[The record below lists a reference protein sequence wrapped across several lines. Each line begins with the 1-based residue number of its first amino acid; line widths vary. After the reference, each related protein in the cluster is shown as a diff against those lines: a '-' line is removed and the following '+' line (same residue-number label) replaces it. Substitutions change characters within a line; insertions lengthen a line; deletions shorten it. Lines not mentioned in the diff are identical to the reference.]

1 MNGILRYRH
10 RSLRMDLTVRCI
22 CLAAAM
28 VLAMGGLFLIMRR
41 ENEQLRKMLEYKTL
55 YNEYFAGI
63 SHLRITLLN
72 YINTAHPDEAQLCT
86 ELAQQCAQQA
96 QALERN
102 YDHPQFTDQYHM
114 ALSLQKE
121 VKNFLESEQGSTAQ
135 GYENLDH
142 MIELILNSEMFLTE
156 TETALMEQNLQL
168 FDQRHAMCMAALL
181 SLMAAALVYGVWF
194 SRKTADQTV
203 KPLERL
209 TEQVRK
215 AEKEFLFYLPDKSDT
230 SGDAGEIVV
239 LSRAFYKMIGTIQT
253 QTRAKNEQMETA
265 RKLEK
270 LKSQN
275 MRMQAYLAQSEVC
288 ITQSLINPHFL
299 FNCLNT
305 ISSMEYLEGA
315 FQSREATQLVAT
327 FLRDALSRVGSIV
340 TIREEMDHIQ
350 RYIEIQKL
358 RFEERIS
365 YEIETEEECLEAQI
379 PSMSLQPVIENA
391 IVHGVGDQ
399 KKDGR
404 VSLKIRRNE
413 ERICVSVW
421 DNGRGISPEQMEDI
435 RKTLRR
441 DQLEEKKKYI
451 GLRSTVVLLRSCF
464 GEEFRFEIHS
474 RPGAYTCVDLEF
486 PRIVNQRGAHNDGKC

>member
-1 MNGILRYRH
+1 MNGILRYKN
-10 RSLRMDLTVRCI
+10 RSLRTDLIVRCM
-22 CLAAAM
+22 CLVVTM
-28 VLAMGGLFLIMRR
+28 VLAMSGLFLIMRR
-41 ENEQLRKMLEYKTL
+41 ENAQLRKMLEYKTL

-72 YINTAHPDEAQLCT
+72 YINTAHPDEAQLCS
-86 ELAQQCAQQA
+86 ELANQCAKQA
-96 QALERN
+96 QVLERN
-102 YDHPQFTDQYHM
+102 YDHPQFTDQYYM

-121 VKNFLESEQGSTAQ
+121 VEDFLKSEESSKVQS
-135 GYENLDH
+135 YEKVDH

-156 TETALMEQNLQL
+156 TEKTLMEKNLEM
-168 FDQRHAMCMAALL
+168 FDKEHTFWMAILVVIMMAAFI
-181 SLMAAALVYGVWF
+181 YGVWF
-194 SRKTADQTV
+194 SCKTADRTV

-209 TEQVRK
+209 TEQVQK

-230 SGDAGEIVV
+230 SKDAGEMVV
-239 LSRAFYKMIGTIQT
+239 LSRAFYKMIDTIQA

-265 RKLEK
+265 RKLEE

-275 MRMQAYLAQSEVC
+275 MRMQVYLAQSEVC

-315 FQSREATQLVAT
+315 IQSREATQLVAT

-340 TIREEMDHIQ
+340 CIREEMEHIQ

-358 RFEERIS
+358 RFGERIS
-365 YEIETEEECLEAQI
+365 YELNVGEDCMEAQI

-391 IVHGVGDQ
+391 IVHGVGDY

-404 VSLKIRRNE
+404 VILKVWRID
-413 ERICVSVW
+413 ERIYVDVE
-421 DNGRGISPEQMEDI
+421 DNGRGISPEQMKDI
-435 RKTLRR
+435 KATLCQE
-441 DQLEEKKKYI
+441 QLEEKNKYI
-451 GLRSTVVLLRSCF
+451 GLRSTIVLLKSCF
-464 GEEFRFEIHS
+464 GEAFQFEIES
-474 RPGAYTCVDLEF
+474 KTGEYTRVDLKF
-486 PRIVNQRGAHNDGKC
+486 PRIVNQEKSENA